1 MPWNTAPKLDD
12 EWKVDVAANMLK
24 SLSESK
30 LIVCFFLNF
39 VPKLTQIDLKILLNI
54 V

>member
-12 EWKVDVAANMLK
+12 EWKVDVAANMLN

-30 LIVCFFLNF
+30 LVVFFVKISF
-39 VPKLTQIDLKILLNI
+39 PKLIKKYF
-54 V
+54 